1 MSHLG
6 MNGYDE
12 VYITEDVV
20 KDLEEE
26 IKMIFLVRSHL
37 TDSLGSA
44 ISRTICQRIQVARL
58 KVLEVL

>member
-12 VYITEDVV
+12 VYITDDVV

-26 IKMIFLVRSHL
+26 INQYHRSFCSDGFFWGQQFQEESMKN
-37 TDSLGSA
+37 T
-44 ISRTICQRIQVARL
+44 SRKT
-58 KVLEVL
+58 

>member
-26 IKMIFLVRSHL
+26 IKSIFLVRSHL
-37 TDSLGSA
+37 TDFFGVSNFKKNLSKNTN
-44 ISRTICQRIQVARL
+44 RKT
-58 KVLEVL
+58 